1 LIDQTVVLD
10 HLQQAMAKLWPEDKL
25 KYGIDPGSLDEVKS
39 VSLEIG
45 NAGLSLFKMIVNK

>member
-1 LIDQTVVLD
+1 
-10 HLQQAMAKLWPEDKL
+10 MAKLWPEDKL

-39 VSLEIG
+39 VLLEIG